1 MITRVHIRIYTI
13 EELCYY
19 ICNNLYLIDYTL
31 MNRQLCEW
39 IREEL
44 HMWELA
50 DQLLGQMEKNCTA
63 EQFVLTIL
71 EKSNVYSLCEV
82 NKVQNMLEKLQN
94 QKDVERAKHKADSLL
109 ASKEYALA
117 VLVYQSIVKNEWDDS
132 VDKSFYGKVYGCLG
146 TAYGQQ
152 FLYEEAAAA
161 YKEAYRLSEDPEMLK
176 AYMSVSYTHLDV
188 YKRQELWQY
197 ESALFYSD
205 EDVIRAYMLRKLNVA
220 GAENGQLCVTVG
232 EVASAERREM
242 EAMYPV
248 LGEMEP
254 KSADDNFK
262 AFIQNIFEKKVVSS
276 VFLTGEGFEKNWYPD
291 SLRVDVYKRQETV
304 CYDKLRKGAEHG

>member
-71 EKSNVYSLCEV
+71 EKSNVYSPGEI

-94 QKDVERAKHKADSLL
+94 QKM
-109 ASKEYALA
+109 
-117 VLVYQSIVKNEWDDS
+117 WS
-132 VDKSFYGKVYGCLG
+132 VQN
-146 TAYGQQ
+146 T
-152 FLYEEAAAA
+152 
-161 YKEAYRLSEDPEMLK
+161 
-176 AYMSVSYTHLDV
+176 
-188 YKRQELWQY
+188 KR
-197 ESALFYSD
+197 
-205 EDVIRAYMLRKLNVA
+205 
-220 GAENGQLCVTVG
+220 
-232 EVASAERREM
+232 
-242 EAMYPV
+242 
-248 LGEMEP
+248 
-254 KSADDNFK
+254 
-262 AFIQNIFEKKVVSS
+262 
-276 VFLTGEGFEKNWYPD
+276 
-291 SLRVDVYKRQETV
+291 TV
-304 CYDKLRKGAEHG
+304 CLQAKSMRLRFLSINQLSKMNGMIR